1 MIEGFITTEMIEAV
15 KASVKIGDY
24 MIVPVVSGSSAYPL
38 EVGRVVFKSG
48 YCFTVESLFNPDVR
62 LAFQY
67 QDILL
72 TAERVYPESTG
83 LNHSVL
89 KFERIN
95 FEEAL
100 VARDYLRLEVGG
112 RINGRV

>member
-15 KASVKIGDY
+15 KASVEIGDC

-100 VARDYLRLEVGG
+100 VARDYLRFEVGG

>member
-15 KASVKIGDY
+15 KASVEIGDY
-24 MIVPVVSGSSAYPL
+24 MIVPAVTGSSAYPL
-38 EVGRVVFKSG
+38 EVGRVIFKSRH
-48 YCFTVESLFNPDVR
+48 CFTVESLFNPGVK

-89 KFERIN
+89 KFERIS

-100 VARDYLRLEVGG
+100 AAKDYIRLEVGG
-112 RINGRV
+112 RINGKV

>member
-15 KASVKIGDY
+15 KASVEIGDY
-24 MIVPVVSGSSAYPL
+24 MIVPAVTGSSAYPL
-38 EVGRVVFKSG
+38 EVGRVIFKSRH
-48 YCFTVESLFNPDVR
+48 CFTVESLFNPGVK

-83 LNHSVL
+83 LNHSLL
-89 KFERIN
+89 KFERIS

-100 VARDYLRLEVGG
+100 VAKDYIRLEVGG
-112 RINGRV
+112 RINGKV